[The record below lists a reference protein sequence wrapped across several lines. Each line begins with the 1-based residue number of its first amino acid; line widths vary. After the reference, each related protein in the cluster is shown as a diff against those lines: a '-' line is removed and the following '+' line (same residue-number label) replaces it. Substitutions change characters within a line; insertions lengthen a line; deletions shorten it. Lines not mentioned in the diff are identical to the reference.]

1 MCTVRG
7 RREYKMEEDLI
18 SKKELLDL
26 TGISYGQLY
35 RWKRKKLIPEE
46 WFIKKSSFT
55 GQETFFPKDKI
66 LDRINVIKNMK
77 DDLSLDEIAHMF
89 TPNLQDISFS
99 KDEVL
104 RRNLVTEMT
113 MNIYSQLYPLGLALS
128 FEKILHMYVLE
139 KFIKSG
145 EVSIEEGKGILQT
158 LKENYNNIQKED
170 YDILLLRKFGAAAS
184 ILIPHGVDIYIDNE
198 TKMVLKINIL
208 KCIEEMKIRVN

>member
-1 MCTVRG
+1 
-7 RREYKMEEDLI
+7 MEEDLI

-66 LDRINVIKNMK
+66 LDRIDVIKNMK
-77 DDLSLDEIAHMF
+77 DDLSLDEIANMF

-113 MNIYSQLYPLGLALS
+113 MNIYSQLYPLGLTLS
-128 FEKILHMYVLE
+128 FGKILHMYILE

-145 EVSIEEGKGILQT
+145 EVSIEEGKGVLQT
-158 LKENYNNIQKED
+158 LKDNYNNIEEED
-170 YDILLLRKFGAAAS
+170 YDIILLRKFGAAAS
-184 ILIPHGVDIYIDNE
+184 ILIPHDTEIYIDTE